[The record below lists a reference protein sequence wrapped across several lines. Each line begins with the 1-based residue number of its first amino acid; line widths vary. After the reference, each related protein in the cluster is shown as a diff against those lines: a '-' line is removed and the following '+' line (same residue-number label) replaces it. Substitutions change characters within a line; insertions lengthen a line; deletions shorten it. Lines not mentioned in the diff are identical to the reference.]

1 MAISAQSFINVANE
15 SLVSTLAIAALGLS
29 LLVILS
35 LAVIQSINRPL
46 RRLQQQ
52 TQALQKSEERFRFA
66 LESTDTS
73 WWDWDIK
80 TNEVD
85 WSDTFDAMVR

>member
-52 TQALQKSEERFRFA
+52 TQALQKSG
-66 LESTDTS
+66 
-73 WWDWDIK
+73 
-80 TNEVD
+80 
-85 WSDTFDAMVR
+85 VREPDQR